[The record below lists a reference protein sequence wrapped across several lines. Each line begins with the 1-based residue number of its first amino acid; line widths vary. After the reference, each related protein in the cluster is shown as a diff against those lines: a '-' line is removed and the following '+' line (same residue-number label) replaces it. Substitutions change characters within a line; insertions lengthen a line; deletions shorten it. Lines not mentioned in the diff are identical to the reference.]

1 MHVLDINLERAR
13 GQRQQR
19 LRLRRVHPLRLLQC
33 CLELEL
39 TLEEEKVAHKLFGV
53 KKLPTRSLWIILSSQ
68 IFTSIGS
75 RNAKRLGDAL

>member
-1 MHVLDINLERAR
+1 MHVLDINSERAR
-13 GQRQQR
+13 GQRQQH
-19 LRLRRVHPLRLLQC
+19 LRLRYVHPLRLLQC